1 MKENNFS
8 ENLKRLRKKKNLTQK
23 DLGDLIHYSDKN
35 ISKWEHGKSY
45 PEDDETLDAL
55 AEVLD
60 VDKKELLVKHKK
72 NFFETKLFKMLSAL
86 LGFTLVVIF
95 IIFFLTRTKA
105 YIIQSDNKN
114 VFIENGNYI
123 VSNNYI
129 TFSINNIDT
138 DSKEEIDSIELYKYN
153 DDNSNPILIHRTNS
167 FPITINQNNADASL
181 LKTLSSSVTMI
192 RINYKNN
199 TEQNIKLTFKSSKI
213 KFSDDEKR
221 TSKLKIEED
230 LFSTSSTAEEY
241 LEKIGF
247 VFDSN
252 SYVKKLSEGCYLSYN
267 KGSYVK
273 YNIYRELSGK
283 IYTLVFKTDE
293 LILNITSQDE
303 KSKTTK
309 LKLSDY
315 KEIDCYKNECK
326 TDEEYI
332 GYLIY
337 LKNIINAYEK

>member
-1 MKENNFS
+1 
-8 ENLKRLRKKKNLTQK
+8 
-23 DLGDLIHYSDKN
+23 
-35 ISKWEHGKSY
+35 
-45 PEDDETLDAL
+45 
-55 AEVLD
+55 
-60 VDKKELLVKHKK
+60 
-72 NFFETKLFKMLSAL
+72 MLSAL

-241 LEKIGF
+241 LSKVGF
-247 VFDSN
+247 KEEFN
-252 SYVKKLSEGCYLSYN
+252 LYVKKINDGCYLSYS
-267 KGSYVK
+267 KGSYVQYIIRMK
-273 YNIYRELSGK
+273 EYRK
-283 IYTLVFKTDE
+283 VYTLAMKSDDLSMTKMIYVDE
-293 LILNITSQDE
+293 EDQ
-303 KSKTTK
+303 TTK
-309 LKLSDY
+309 LKISDY